1 MAAKAEKDPK
11 TGKWLIQYRYT
22 DWQGNRK
29 KSMKRG
35 CKTKREAEEW
45 LQNFLA
51 TKQADF
57 NMLFEDFLKIY
68 YADMETRLR
77 EHTMRTKKYVFDLK
91 ILPYF
96 GKMKMNEITA
106 SDIRKWQ
113 SELIKQGYAPT
124 YLKTISNQL
133 AALFN
138 YAVRYYDLPNNPCRK
153 AGSMGKGK
161 ADEMN
166 FWTKEEFDKF
176 IDAIMNK
183 QQSYMAFMTLF
194 WTGIRIGEL
203 LALNVAD
210 VDFEKR
216 TISIM
221 KSYQRMGG
229 RDVITE
235 PKTPK
240 SKRVIA
246 IPQFLAVD
254 LQDYVNSMYGVQGED
269 RLFPI
274 TKYYLEH
281 EMQRGIKESGV
292 KRIRI
297 HDLRHSHAS
306 LLVEMGFSPLE
317 IANRLGHEKIETT
330 LNTYSHLYPD
340 KQEQLADRLDKE
352 YREGLS

>member
-35 CKTKREAEEW
+35 FKTKREAEEW

-68 YADMETRLR
+68 YSDMDTRLR
-77 EHTMRTKKYVFDLK
+77 EHTMRTKKYVFELK

-124 YLKTISNQL
+124 YLKTINNQL
-133 AALFN
+133 VALFN
-138 YAVRYYDLPNNPCRK
+138 HAVRYYDLPNNPCRK

-216 TISIM
+216 TISIT

-246 IPQFLAVD
+246 IPQFLVVD
-254 LQDYVNSMYGVQGED
+254 LQDYVNSMYWVQGED

-340 KQEQLADRLDKE
+340 KREQLADRLDKE

>member
-35 CKTKREAEEW
+35 FKTKREAEEW

-68 YADMETRLR
+68 YSDMDTRLR
-77 EHTMRTKKYVFDLK
+77 EHTMRTKKYVFELK

-124 YLKTISNQL
+124 YLKTINNQL

-216 TISIM
+216 TISIT

-246 IPQFLAVD
+246 IPQFLVVD
-254 LQDYVNSMYGVQGED
+254 LQDYVNSMYWVQGED

-340 KQEQLADRLDKE
+340 KREQLADRLDKE

>member
-35 CKTKREAEEW
+35 FKTKREAEEW

-138 YAVRYYDLPNNPCRK
+138 YAVRYYDLSNNPCRK